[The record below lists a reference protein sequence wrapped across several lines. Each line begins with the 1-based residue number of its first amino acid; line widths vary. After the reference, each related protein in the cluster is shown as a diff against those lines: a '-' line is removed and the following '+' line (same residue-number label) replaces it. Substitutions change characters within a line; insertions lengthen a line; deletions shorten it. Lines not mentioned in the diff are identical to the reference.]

1 VYDRSFTV
9 TITGEFGEL
18 DELDELGE
26 FGDIGLCRG
35 AFDEEDDKPRRVKS
49 ILKLE
54 RCEREGNGE
63 ELLRVRV

>member
-1 VYDRSFTV
+1 VCDRSFAV
-9 TITGEFGEL
+9 TITGELG
-18 DELDELGE
+18 ELDELGE

-35 AFDEEDDKPRRVKS
+35 ALDDEEDKPRRVKS

-54 RCEREGNGE
+54 RCEKGGNGE